1 MDNRSKTILGDLSLW
16 GLILSNL
23 IAVVWAVIKGWSLG
37 IIMWVYWCQ
46 SVIIGIWWFFKL
58 LTLKEFSTKD
68 FKIKDM
74 SVPPTQETKIKTS
87 FFFLVHYGIFH
98 TVYAAFLCNMLK
110 KGHIKPIFLVAGVF
124 FIYQAFSFFYNRKWD
139 TAKKPNIGKLLFF
152 PYARIVPMHL
162 TLIFGG
168 ILSGGVFESKLTLAI
183 FMTLKAIADIV
194 MHIFE
199 RKGFAD

>member
-1 MDNRSKTILGDLSLW
+1 MVKNGKSIIGDLSLW
-16 GLILSNL
+16 GLFLSNV
-23 IAVVWAVIKGWSLG
+23 IAIVMALVEGWSLG

-68 FKIKDM
+68 FKINDM

-87 FFFLVHYGIFH
+87 FFFLVHYGVFH
-98 TVYAAFLCNMLK
+98 TVYSVFLFNMVK
-110 KGHIKPIFLVAGVF
+110 TDRIKPILLLALVF

-139 TAKKPNIGKLLFF
+139 TAEKPNIGKLFLF
-152 PYARIVPMHL
+152 PYARILPMHL
-162 TLIFGG
+162 TLILGG
-168 ILSGGVFESKLTLAI
+168 ILSGGVFESRLTLAI
-183 FMTLKAIADIV
+183 FMILKSMADVV

-199 RKGFAD
+199 RTGFAD